1 MTKIDRRHVLL
12 SLLALA
18 LLLPTASGQE
28 QPAADRALLQKLLQ
42 RVETLEAELKKLKKA
57 GKTLVPSDPKQQRLV
72 ALLETPFLGAPYYR
86 TTGPRFF
93 AAKLVLVNL
102 NPKPVVIKPGDFRLL
117 ADGKAQATGE
127 LPSTF
132 RSASFQ
138 VGTQSFQLSTLKP
151 ASVLTLPPGGTGSTW
166 VVFHGLGS
174 APQVPQ
180 LTLKLGPGKD
190 DISLD
195 INAITRSRL
204 GMDIRRI
211 GPRGSLGLLTID
223 GSIDTINIASLV
235 NELDTLATAGVVRSV
250 IRFTSK
256 APVVESRIR
265 SWLQQVASQA
275 GRGNVRSNSPFPTIP
290 ATIRELHLA
299 AFPGTTSRPTGTGNF
314 PGPPQVKLVR
324 NPFGTSVSSSALRVH
339 RTTEAAVAAALRS
352 AYRAIPRDELLKEI
366 VEGDPLTRPA
376 AVAAGGGRL
385 NSEHLPV
392 LLKLTRD
399 DQPALALAAITAL
412 RHFGEPAAVAR
423 LTELANRNQPPL
435 AAAAITSLAA
445 ARYPAAHQ
453 ALLKLLENIDPKSR
467 LEVVRTLAQ
476 HPRPAF
482 AAALYGFTR
491 DADPAICAAAM
502 QALAGIGHP
511 KLMDVLSEALKST
524 HPTQSNMALSILA
537 KRTDRQSEELAMSHV
552 LKRMEKTPPNAI
564 MASLLNRTRDQR
576 AIPLLLKH
584 LAGSPANRSTVIK
597 TLVQLGDETIGG
609 ELLKQYPKLPS
620 SDRALVLTAMT
631 HIDMAAFRKLA
642 DEALTSNNSSLV
654 SSACQ
659 GLQADASV
667 EAVEILVRALQTSKS
682 SHTWNYT
689 SNALAGIGT
698 SSARQ
703 ALEQARRNTNR
714 NKRNYANNALRSLRQ
729 RSPGYQ
735 YVSMGRS
742 YSQQL
747 NWKMAIAQYDLA
759 VKIDPRLA
767 EAFSGR
773 GNARL
778 QMGEPLAKIRED
790 FQKAAEL
797 DPFSSQATT
806 GLAIVL
812 VREGK
817 LDAGLKYAEDARR
830 NLGIPSS
837 STARQMQAYNLACVY
852 SRAIE
857 VLQKDTKLPGREQKL
872 VDYRKRAIE
881 ELTKAVKAGYRNKTW
896 MGKDPDLKPIHALPE
911 FQALL
916 GAANKKKVPPK
927 PRLKAVRPR

>member
-1 MTKIDRRHVLL
+1 
-12 SLLALA
+12 
-18 LLLPTASGQE
+18 
-28 QPAADRALLQKLLQ
+28 
-42 RVETLEAELKKLKKA
+42 
-57 GKTLVPSDPKQQRLV
+57 
-72 ALLETPFLGAPYYR
+72 
-86 TTGPRFF
+86 
-93 AAKLVLVNL
+93 
-102 NPKPVVIKPGDFRLL
+102 
-117 ADGKAQATGE
+117 
-127 LPSTF
+127 
-132 RSASFQ
+132 
-138 VGTQSFQLSTLKP
+138 
-151 ASVLTLPPGGTGSTW
+151 
-166 VVFHGLGS
+166 
-174 APQVPQ
+174 
-180 LTLKLGPGKD
+180 
-190 DISLD
+190 
-195 INAITRSRL
+195 
-204 GMDIRRI
+204 
-211 GPRGSLGLLTID
+211 
-223 GSIDTINIASLV
+223 
-235 NELDTLATAGVVRSV
+235 
-250 IRFTSK
+250 
-256 APVVESRIR
+256 
-265 SWLQQVASQA
+265 
-275 GRGNVRSNSPFPTIP
+275 
-290 ATIRELHLA
+290 
-299 AFPGTTSRPTGTGNF
+299 
-314 PGPPQVKLVR
+314 
-324 NPFGTSVSSSALRVH
+324 
-339 RTTEAAVAAALRS
+339 
-352 AYRAIPRDELLKEI
+352 
-366 VEGDPLTRPA
+366 
-376 AVAAGGGRL
+376 
-385 NSEHLPV
+385 
-392 LLKLTRD
+392 
-399 DQPALALAAITAL
+399 
-412 RHFGEPAAVAR
+412 
-423 LTELANRNQPPL
+423 
-435 AAAAITSLAA
+435 
-445 ARYPAAHQ
+445 
-453 ALLKLLENIDPKSR
+453 
-467 LEVVRTLAQ
+467 
-476 HPRPAF
+476 
-482 AAALYGFTR
+482 
-491 DADPAICAAAM
+491 
-502 QALAGIGHP
+502 
-511 KLMDVLSEALKST
+511 
-524 HPTQSNMALSILA
+524 
-537 KRTDRQSEELAMSHV
+537 MSHV

-659 GLQADASV
+659 GLQADASA